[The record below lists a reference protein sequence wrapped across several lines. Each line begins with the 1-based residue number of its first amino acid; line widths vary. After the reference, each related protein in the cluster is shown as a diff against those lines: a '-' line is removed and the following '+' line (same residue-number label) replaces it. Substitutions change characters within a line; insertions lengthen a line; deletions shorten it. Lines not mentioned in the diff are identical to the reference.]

1 MSVLTIIPYISEKAY
16 ASSIDGVYVFSVPTT
31 ANKAEVTRA
40 IQEQYKVTVTNVN
53 LLNSRGKKAR
63 SIRIGSKKQPIFGKR
78 PDTKKAYVTVKK
90 GDVIQI
96 EAFQEVTDGGK
107 G

>member
-1 MSVLTIIPYISEKAY
+1 MPAALMVFTFLAFQPLLINQRLLVPFK
-16 ASSIDGVYVFSVPTT
+16 SSIKLQLLTLTFLTLGV
-31 ANKAEVTRA
+31 E
-40 IQEQYKVTVTNVN
+40 
-53 LLNSRGKKAR
+53 KAR

-107 G
+107 S